1 MNKRTKATIAAI
13 SVICLTLL
21 IGAMSITYAWF
32 TLEHRQQTP
41 LIYGTGKV
49 EGAVYFVDS
58 ANNPSEVILAKNRDY
73 TSADGSKVT
82 MADNPNGTDSGS
94 IMNPDGTV
102 SIELTDA
109 TQPNYYKNLRIQAV
123 YSGQGRNYLRVGVY
137 EFWTRISSID
147 GSEIVA
153 RMPPMKLTMAE
164 GTGGTSADGGTET
177 PPYSWIDTRS
187 ENLDK
192 GVYVYYYNPD
202 NTITEPE
209 GATTYDYSLQ
219 TDKTLTIPIIQSV
232 EDLGFAPPQGMKLK
246 IAINLQFVQWNRYS
260 ELWEIQEMP
269 TPQTEVTP

>member
-1 MNKRTKATIAAI
+1 MNKRKKATIAVI
-13 SVICLTLL
+13 CVICLTLL

-58 ANNPSEVILAKNRDY
+58 ANNPSEVILAKNRNY
-73 TSADGSKVT
+73 ISADGSKVT
-82 MADNPNGTDSGS
+82 MADNPNGTDSES

-153 RMPPMKLTMAE
+153 RMPPMKLSMAE

-187 ENLDK
+187 ESLDK
-192 GVYVYYYNPD
+192 GVYIYYYNPA
-202 NTITEPE
+202 NTQNKPD
-209 GATTYDYSLQ
+209 GSGTYDYSLE
-219 TDKTLTIPIIQSV
+219 TDTTLTIPIIQDV
-232 EDLGFAPPQGMKLK
+232 EDLGFDPPQGMKLK
-246 IAINLQFVQWNRYS
+246 IAINLQFVQWNRFS
-260 ELWEIQEMP
+260 ALWDITQMP
-269 TPQTEVTP
+269 VPHTEVTP